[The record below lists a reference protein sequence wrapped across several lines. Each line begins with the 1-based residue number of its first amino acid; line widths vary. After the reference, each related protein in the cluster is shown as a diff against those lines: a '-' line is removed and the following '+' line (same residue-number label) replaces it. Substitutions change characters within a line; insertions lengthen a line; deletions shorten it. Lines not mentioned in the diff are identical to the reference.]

1 MNVDSCCRCGDED
14 VDMVRLQ
21 ATCRIGHYAMAAAL
35 SCAGH
40 AVHADNTDPM
50 QIFRQGLQFL
60 EDLQQDTSL
69 PQQGTQ
75 GRPNPM
81 SRGAAAALQLVL
93 AADPEWPVHGAGG
106 RPARRV
112 GACTGVRQRRQR
124 LRVGAMRIT
133 APLPPLQYRDHQPR
147 RLFLTGGP
155 GSNRYVDALPEVT
168 NAAGTQSANP
178 LGVFGAVVGGVG
190 TTAAT
195 GSVSKGA
202 LGGLAGYGAGS
213 TAGKV
218 VSVASC
224 DQRRQMLDN
233 MSNAFRA
240 SAYGETA
247 NDVDRLF
254 ARNAR
259 YIPAAERSVFDYA
272 AALSHEMRLKA
283 RVLASHL

>member
-1 MNVDSCCRCGDED
+1 
-14 VDMVRLQ
+14 MVRLH

-60 EDLQQDTSL
+60 EDLQQDTSP

-81 SRGAAAALQLVL
+81 SRGAAAARYNWCSQLTQSGLSTAL
-93 AADPEWPVHGAGG
+93 AA
-106 RPARRV
+106 
-112 GACTGVRQRRQR
+112 
-124 LRVGAMRIT
+124 
-133 APLPPLQYRDHQPR
+133 APLGASARALVFGNGGNGYVLEQCASQLHYH
-147 RLFLTGGP
+147 LCSTEIINLAGSFLTGGP